1 MNVSYNW
8 LKSYINL
15 DLSPEQLSAL
25 LTSIGL
31 EVDGME
37 KTQSIKGGLEGLVV
51 GKVLTC
57 EAHPNSDHLHV
68 TKVDVGAPE
77 PLDIVCGAANVAA
90 GQKVVVATVGT
101 VLYDGD
107 QKFTIK
113 PSKLRGVPSN
123 GMICAEDEIGVG
135 TDHSGIIVLPD
146 DVPVGTL
153 AKDYYHVESDTCIE
167 VDITPNR
174 ADGAS
179 HWGVARDAYAA
190 INARGGSAKLTK
202 PSVDD
207 FKVDEAGKGIEI
219 DVQNQQACPRY
230 SGILIDGVTVAE
242 SPEWLQKA
250 LKSIGLTPINNVVD
264 VSNYILFGLG
274 QPLHTF
280 DADKIKGGKIVVRN
294 CAEGTPFVTLDGVER
309 KLSADDLMIC
319 NAVEPMCI
327 AGVFGGLESGIS
339 DSTKRVFI
347 ESAWFNP
354 VSIRKT
360 ARRHQ
365 LSTDASFRYERGTD
379 PDGVIYALK
388 RAAILIKEVAGGRI
402 VSDITDVYPEPVKP
416 FEVKISRKRCF
427 SLIGKAVPEETLQT
441 ILNCLEMKVVADDG
455 DEMDLRVPR
464 YRVDVTREADV
475 VEDILRIY
483 GYDQIELPGDNHTT
497 VVYANKPDRTKVMNI
512 VGDMLASRGFQE
524 IMNNTLT
531 KSAYSDIIP
540 QSFPAENNV
549 MLANPLSSDLNALRQ
564 SLVFGA
570 LEVARLNRN
579 HRNPNLKLFE
589 MGNVQSFK
597 AGAEKS
603 DYKSYSESYHLS
615 LLMTGLKSEPNW
627 CTKAD
632 EVSFFDLKAEVLNV
646 ISRLGLNPSAIS
658 EEPLQNDLF
667 ADGVEIKVEKTKT
680 LVKYGS
686 LNASVLAKF
695 DIDAPVYY
703 AEFDV
708 NTLIAKS
715 AQQNKVHYTPLPK
728 YPAVKRDLALLVDDK
743 VSFADICQVARK
755 TEKKLLKSVSLF
767 DVYQGKNLPAGKKS
781 YAVTFILRDDEKTLA
796 DKQIEK
802 VMSQLTNQFS
812 RELGAELR

>member
-8 LKSYINL
+8 LKRYINL
-15 DLSPEQLSAL
+15 DLTPEQLSAL

-37 KTQSIKGGLEGLVV
+37 QTQSIKGGLEGLVV

-68 TKVDVGAPE
+68 TKVDVGGAE

-90 GQKVVVATVGT
+90 GQKVIVATVGT

-146 DVPVGTL
+146 DVAVGTL
-153 AKDYYHVESDTCIE
+153 AKDYYHVESDTCLE

-179 HWGVARDAYAA
+179 HWGVARDVFAA
-190 INARGGSAKLTK
+190 INARGGKAELCK
-202 PSVDD
+202 PSVDG
-207 FKVDEAGKGIEI
+207 FAIDENGKGIEI
-219 DVQNQQACPRY
+219 EIQNTQACPRY
-230 SGILIDGVTVAE
+230 SGILIDGVCVAE

-264 VSNYILFGLG
+264 ISNYILFGLG

-319 NAVEPMCI
+319 NAEEPMCI
-327 AGVFGGLESGIS
+327 AGVFGGQESGIS
-339 DSTKRVFI
+339 ESTKRVFI

-365 LSTDASFRYERGTD
+365 LSTDASFRFERGTD
-379 PDGVIYALK
+379 PEGVIFALK
-388 RAAILIKEVAGGRI
+388 RAAMLIKEVAGGRI
-402 VSDITDVYPEPVKP
+402 VSDITDVYPAPVSP
-416 FEVKISRKRCF
+416 FEVKLSRKRCF
-427 SLIGKAVPEETLQT
+427 SLIGKEIPEETLQT
-441 ILNCLEMKVVADDG
+441 ILSCLEMKVVSDNG

-483 GYDQIELPGDNHTT
+483 GYDKIELPGDNHTT
-497 VVYANKPDRTKVMNI
+497 MVYGTKPDRTKVMNI
-512 VGDMLASRGFQE
+512 IGDMLASRGFQE

-531 KSAYSDIIP
+531 KGAYSEILP
-540 QSFPAENNV
+540 ESCPAAANV
-549 MLANPLSSDLNALRQ
+549 ELANPLSSDLNVLRQ
-564 SLVFGA
+564 SLIFGG

-579 HRNPNLKLFE
+579 HRNANLKLFE
-589 MGNVQSFK
+589 MGNVQSIK
-597 AGAEKS
+597 PGTEKS
-603 DYKSYSESYHLS
+603 DYSNYNESYHLS
-615 LLMTGLKSEPNW
+615 LLMTGLKAEANW
-627 CTKAD
+627 TTKAE
-632 EVSFFDLKAEVLNV
+632 EVSFFDLKAEVNK
-646 ISRLGLNPSAIS
+646 IIARLGLNPSAIT
-658 EEPLQNDLF
+658 EEPLQSDLF
-667 ADGVEIKVEKTKT
+667 AEGLELKVEKTKT
-680 LVKYGS
+680 LVKYGMV
-686 LNASVLAKF
+686 NGAVLAKF
-695 DIDAPVYY
+695 DIDAPVFF

-708 NTLIAKS
+708 PTLMAKC
-715 AQQNKVHYTPLPK
+715 AQQNKVKYTPLPK
-728 YPAVKRDLALLVDDK
+728 YPAVKRDLALLVDSK
-743 VSFADICQVARK
+743 VSFADVCQVARK

-802 VMSQLTNQFS
+802 TMSQLTQAFG